1 MKERAV
7 ERYAG
12 SGVHT
17 GVFLLL
23 WRTVPPVSFV
33 GGGFR
38 SNARMSVL
46 TREKQL
52 PYSSF
57 CERRFSI

>member
-23 WRTVPPVSFV
+23 WRTGVIRGRRVS
-33 GGGFR
+33 
-38 SNARMSVL
+38 
-46 TREKQL
+46 K
-52 PYSSF
+52 
-57 CERRFSI
+57 